1 MSGKKLSYVRES
13 CFTMDIVVRRGV
25 KKFIISCQRV
35 QTQNDSVSTVSMIH
49 ILCLYKTDKFDIIIK
64 RSSCIFLSYNLFDPA
79 FVYCRSFF
87 PRIVNNVLSR

>member
-64 RSSCIFLSYNLFDPA
+64 GLPVYSLVIICLIPRLYIVVVFFLAL
-79 FVYCRSFF
+79 
-87 PRIVNNVLSR
+87 

>member
-1 MSGKKLSYVRES
+1 
-13 CFTMDIVVRRGV
+13 MDIVVRRGV

-87 PRIVNNVLSR
+87 PRTVNNVLSR